1 MKITFLGKY
10 GGYPGKE
17 SPTSSFLMESAGFH
31 LLVDC
36 GSGVLAKMQ
45 SYVDL
50 KDLDACILSHYH
62 HDHIADVGVLQYAML
77 VESILGNRAAA
88 FPIYGHKQDSKF
100 EELTNDIYTEGREIS
115 VGKTSNIGPFTISF
129 CETIHPAY
137 CLAMKIQANG
147 KTILYTADTEWKDE
161 LVVFAKNADLLISEA
176 SIYKEQF
183 GVVRGHLTGEEAG
196 KLAELAGVKQLL
208 LTHLPHYG
216 EQEKLVEEAK
226 EIYSGPVQL
235 VYPGMEIDF
244 K

>member
-10 GGYPGKE
+10 GGYPGKD
-17 SPTSSFLMESAGFH
+17 SATSSFLLESNGFH

-36 GSGVLAKMQ
+36 GSGVLSKVQ

-77 VESILGNRAAA
+77 VETKLGNRTKP
-88 FPIYGHKQDSKF
+88 FPIYGHKRDAKF
-100 EELTNDIYTEGREIS
+100 DELTHDIYTEGREIS
-115 VGKTSNIGPFTISF
+115 VGKTSNIGPFSLSF

-137 CLAMKIQANG
+137 CLAMKIQASG
-147 KTILYTADTEWKDE
+147 QTILYTADTEWKDD
-161 LVVFAKNADLLISEA
+161 LVVFAKNADVLISEA

-183 GVVRGHLTGEEAG
+183 GMVKGHLTGEEAG
-196 KLAELAGVKQLL
+196 KLAEQAGVKQLL

-226 EIYSGPVQL
+226 QGYSGPVQL
-235 VYPGMEIDF
+235 VNPSMVIDL